1 MRDGDRR
8 KLIILAEAR
17 ASTTAATAV
26 IQRLRVNLDLLKGER
41 ALPETDPRRAAC
53 QVARELLDRLINLQ
67 QWIDGQISE
76 VPS

>member
-1 MRDGDRR
+1 MTDADRR

-17 ASTTAATAV
+17 ASATDATAV
-26 IQRLRVNLDLLKGER
+26 IQRLRVNLDLLRGER
-41 ALPETDPRRAAC
+41 ELPEADPRRAAC
-53 QVARELLDRLINLQ
+53 QVARELIDRLINLQ